1 MGSKYA
7 RGKYAVG
14 MCGRCG
20 MKVPYR
26 EMVSDG
32 QFPGLRVHRS
42 CRDKKHPVEKPFVA
56 AEGIALH
63 HPAPDI
69 DDDSGTLND
78 ANEVLVDGLDGES
91 FGGGT

>member
-20 MKVPYR
+20 MKHPYR
-26 EMVSDG
+26 DMVSDG
-32 QFPGLRVHRS
+32 QYPGLRVCRE
-42 CRDKKHPVEKPFVA
+42 CRDKKHPVETPFIAV
-56 AEGIALH
+56 EGIALRK
-63 HPAPDI
+63 PAPDI
-69 DDDSGTLND
+69 DDDTTGIND
-78 ANEVLVDGLDGES
+78 PNEVLVDLLDGES